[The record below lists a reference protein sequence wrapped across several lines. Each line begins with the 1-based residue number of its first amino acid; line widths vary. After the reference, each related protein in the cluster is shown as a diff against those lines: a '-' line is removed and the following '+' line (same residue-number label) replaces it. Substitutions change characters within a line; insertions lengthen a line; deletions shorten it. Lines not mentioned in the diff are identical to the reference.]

1 MKPQWTFVRSRYLRC
16 NIPNLICPRLPV
28 LYQWQFC
35 KACLFQITFS
45 GLHESSI
52 GAAAAAGWWRVRR
65 RYLQVTSGSTL
76 TRWPLKLA
84 PVWRLTAARP
94 ADMFPGE
101 GSAIM
106 SHLNLTINKIEKL
119 EEVCR
124 YIILGPIQTL
134 GTWYT
139 LRDKFYI
146 PRGVHSVHTR
156 SKWCWRMQTTMQ
168 RKMW

>member
-1 MKPQWTFVRSRYLRC
+1 MFNIYLVYLSTITMSWEFLWMKPQWTFVRSRYLRC
-16 NIPNLICPRLPV
+16 NIPNLICPHLPV

-52 GAAAAAGWWRVRR
+52 AAAAAAGWWRVRR

-101 GSAIM
+101 DSAIM
-106 SHLNLTINKIEKL
+106 SHLNLTINNILEDVDKL
-119 EEVCR
+119 SLCPF
-124 YIILGPIQTL
+124 GP
-134 GTWYT
+134 
-139 LRDKFYI
+139 
-146 PRGVHSVHTR
+146 
-156 SKWCWRMQTTMQ
+156 
-168 RKMW
+168 